1 MRSLLLIALVACS
14 TPDATTPDGAAWDA
28 APDAFACGT
37 PAAAAAAERVPTT
50 SGLVHGTLAGTT
62 YAYLGIAYAAPP
74 TGALRFAP
82 PAAPACPSDEVA
94 ATAIGPECPQFAD
107 DGSFAGSEDCLH
119 VNVWAPAA
127 AEAPRAVMVFIHGGG
142 NVAGSAGDPF
152 YNGARLATAGDT
164 IVVTL
169 DYRLGQL
176 GFIDHTS
183 LAAENN
189 AAGNYGL
196 LDQIAALQWVHTNIA
211 AFGGDPAN
219 VTVFGE
225 SAGGRDTCSL
235 VAAPGAAGLLSHAIV
250 ESGSCRGLP
259 PRSVAQATGD
269 QVVMAA
275 GCSGSAD
282 VPGCL
287 RALTPEQV
295 IRANPG
301 SPSILDSA
309 PYEPEIDGTIQPV
322 QPQAALAAGTH
333 NHVAFMVGANA
344 DETGQAVPMIP
355 TEAAYEQAVTTQ
367 YGASLAPQV
376 LAHYPAANFPTPR
389 AAYVRVTTDA
399 RFLCPSRDIA
409 RAAARAQT
417 EPVYRYLFQYPAS
430 PFGAIHGIELPF
442 VFGTF
447 DSILV
452 NGVPYTPTA
461 TELALSAAVQTYW
474 TTFAKTGV
482 PAGSPAWPAYVAAT
496 DSTLTFAATPV
507 EVDGIRTADCDFWD
521 HLQ

>member
-1 MRSLLLIALVACS
+1 MRSLVLIALVACS
-14 TPDATTPDGAAWDA
+14 NHDSAAPDGAIDT
-28 APDAFACGT
+28 APDAFACAT
-37 PAAAAAAERVPTT
+37 PTAGPAAERVPTT
-50 SGLVHGTLAGTT
+50 SGMIHGALTGAT
-62 YAYLGIAYAAPP
+62 YAYLGISYAAPP

-94 ATAIGPECPQFAD
+94 ATAIGPECPQLAD
-107 DGSFAGSEDCLH
+107 DNTFGGSEDCLH
-119 VNVWAPAA
+119 LNVWAPAA
-127 AEAPRAVMVFIHGGG
+127 AEAPRAVMVFVHGGG
-142 NVAGSAGDPF
+142 NVSGSAGDAV
-152 YNGARLATAGDT
+152 YAGDRLATAGDA

-176 GFIDHTS
+176 GFIDHAS

-196 LDQIAALQWVHTNIA
+196 LDQIAALQWVHANIA

-219 VTVFGE
+219 VTLFGE

-235 VAAPGAAGLLSHAIV
+235 VAAPGAAGLFAHAIV

-259 PRSVAQATGD
+259 TRTAAEATGD
-269 QVVMAA
+269 QFVMAA
-275 GCSGSAD
+275 GCTGNAD

-287 RALTPEQV
+287 RALTAEQV

-301 SPSILDSA
+301 TAAILVST
-309 PYEPEIDGTIQPV
+309 PYQPEIDGTIQPV
-322 QPQAALAAGTH
+322 QPEAALAAGTH

-344 DETGQAVPMIP
+344 DETGQAVPMVAN
-355 TEAAYEQAVTTQ
+355 EAAYEQLVNTQ
-367 YGASLAPQV
+367 YGALGPQV
-376 LAHYPAANFPTPR
+376 LAQYPAASFPTPR

-399 RFLCPSRDIA
+399 RFVCPSRDIA
-409 RAAARAQT
+409 RAAAKVQT
-417 EPVYRYLFQYPAS
+417 EPVYRYFFQYPAS

-447 DSILV
+447 DAILV
-452 NGVPYTPTA
+452 NGTPYTPTA
-461 TELALSAAVQTYW
+461 TELAISAAVQTDW

-482 PAGSPAWPAYVAAT
+482 PAGTPTWPTYVAQT
-496 DSTLTFAATPV
+496 DPTRTFAAMPG
-507 EVDGIRTADCDFWD
+507 EMDGIRTADCDFWD
-521 HLQ
+521 NLQ